1 MFFGYRGKVVFG
13 NHPQAD
19 SSKPGEADGCHDGG
33 RRAPRRMHLCLAI
46 HSSDAENVNRDNR
59 CVKDHPSCSRSR
71 VG

>member
-1 MFFGYRGKVVFG
+1 
-13 NHPQAD
+13 
-19 SSKPGEADGCHDGG
+19 
-33 RRAPRRMHLCLAI
+33 MHLCLAI